1 MMADADLVV
10 RLVGLTKTF
19 GPARGIS
26 GLDLDVAAGQVFGF
40 LGPNGAGKS
49 TTIRLMMGLYL
60 PTAGHAE
67 LFGHDAHR
75 HGPEARA
82 RIGYLPGELVL
93 HPRLSGQEI
102 LDRAARMRGGVDA
115 RFRSSLVERFGA
127 ELDRP
132 VHTLSKGNRQK
143 IGLVAAFMH
152 DPELLVLDEPTSGL
166 DPLLQKEFADLLEEA
181 VARGRT
187 VFLSSH
193 DLAEVQ
199 RLAHRV
205 AIIRD
210 GELVALDTVE
220 AMRARSPRTI
230 ELLFRDPVDPG
241 SFEGM
246 AGIDLVS
253 WSPHRATFRVEG
265 EVGPLFEAALPHGL
279 VDVSAREADLDELF
293 LTYYAESRE
302 APAHGR

>member
-1 MMADADLVV
+1 MPGADSVV

-19 GPARGIS
+19 GSARGIS
-26 GLDLDVAAGQVFGF
+26 GLDLEVAAGQVFGF

-60 PTAGHAE
+60 PTAGRAE
-67 LFGHDAHR
+67 LFGVDAQR
-75 HGPEARA
+75 HGPEVRA
-82 RIGYLPGELVL
+82 RTGYLPGELAL
-93 HPRLSGQEI
+93 HPRLSGREI
-102 LDRAARMRGGVDA
+102 LDRVARMRGRVDPGL
-115 RFRSSLVERFGA
+115 RSSLAERFGA

-152 DPELLVLDEPTSGL
+152 DPDLLVLDEPTSGL

-199 RLAHRV
+199 RLAQRV
-205 AIIRD
+205 AIIRE

-220 AMRARSPRTI
+220 ALRARSPRTI
-230 ELLFRDPVDPG
+230 ELVFRDPVDPG
-241 SFEGM
+241 AFEGM
-246 AGIDLVS
+246 AGIDLLS
-253 WSPHRATFRVEG
+253 SSAHRATFRVEG
-265 EVGPLFEAALPHGL
+265 DVGPLFEAAVAHGL

-293 LTYYAESRE
+293 LTYYAQSPEV
-302 APAHGR
+302 PAHGH

>member
-1 MMADADLVV
+1 MHGADPVV
-10 RLVGLTKTF
+10 RLFGLTKTF
-19 GPARGIS
+19 GSARGVS
-26 GLDLDVAAGQVFGF
+26 GLDLEVAAGQVFGF

-60 PTAGHAE
+60 PTAGRAE
-67 LFGHDAHR
+67 LFGVDAQR
-75 HGPEARA
+75 HGPEVRA
-82 RIGYLPGELVL
+82 HLGYLPGELVL
-93 HPRLSGQEI
+93 HPRLSGREI
-102 LDRAARMRGGVDA
+102 LDRTARMRGRVDPGL
-115 RFRSSLVERFGA
+115 RSSLAERFGA

-199 RLAHRV
+199 RLAQRV
-205 AIIRD
+205 AIIRE

-220 AMRARSPRTI
+220 ALRGRSPRTI
-230 ELLFRDPVDPG
+230 ELVFRNPIDPG
-241 SFEGM
+241 TFEGM
-246 AGIDLVS
+246 AGIDLLS
-253 WSPHRATFRVEG
+253 SSPHRATFRVEG
-265 EVGPLFEAALPHGL
+265 DVGPLFEAAVPHGL

-293 LTYYAESRE
+293 LTYYSQSPEV
-302 APAHGR
+302 PAHGR